1 MRRFFVFPERIVQK
15 FRRTSAQF
23 QVKLGYEGDKA
34 KKIGFE
40 GFSTRSGTIWSY
52 QGHGWS
58 MVIINLESSTAHL
71 RCPSD

>member
-1 MRRFFVFPERIVQK
+1 MRRFFVFPGRIVQK
-15 FRRTSAQF
+15 FRRTSSQF

-40 GFSTRSGTIWSY
+40 GFSTVPAPFGLTRGMDTH
-52 QGHGWS
+52 GHHQ
-58 MVIINLESSTAHL
+58 LESSTAHL